1 MPRQQCAFSKE
12 SSKYAGC
19 GILKRTFYTRFIPIF
34 KDLGLWH
41 GWEKDSISVVRWLL
55 PECYFWLKSGEKSTF
70 RAKCRCFR
78 AKCRCFRAKCQRVS
92 ARCQRVSARCQSQFD
107 NSRKRKGILRKNIIG
122 MYLRGFCIEENCRL
136 WQKYSI
142 CLLKV
147 VMLGFLAGRARDN
160 VLCVYAFPFAL

>member
-1 MPRQQCAFSKE
+1 MVAAGLLFLIKVGRKVNV
-12 SSKYAGC
+12 SSKMSMFSS
-19 GILKRTFYTRFIPIF
+19 KMS
-34 KDLGLWH
+34 KDFH
-41 GWEKDSISVVRWLL
+41 I
-55 PECYFWLKSGEKSTF
+55 
-70 RAKCRCFR
+70 
-78 AKCRCFRAKCQRVS
+78 
-92 ARCQRVSARCQSQFD
+92 CQSQFD

-142 CLLKV
+142 CLLKEV